1 MDNALEKLDMDYTA
15 VNKALSAI
23 TRKHKRISNKST
35 PLHLIKKKQGLDYV
49 TLDYMKTIADKEFPG
64 WSFEIVSDEY
74 LYQQTVVNGIV
85 VKFLIYYKIHGRLK
99 WYDCGVMRTGDMAA
113 AHRVQTKRT
122 RDNYVDIG
130 NDTKSAVTDCHKKAF
145 NVYMNIADDVYKNQV
160 EENVDLTDEQAKE
173 LTDLASK
180 IDGPTHGMITMK
192 IENGEISQLNYEGSK
207 AKLERM
213 IK

>member
-1 MDNALEKLDMDYTA
+1 MDNALEKLDRDYTA

-23 TRKHKRISNKST
+23 TRKHKKISNKAT
-35 PLHLIKKKQGLDYV
+35 PRHLIKKKQGLDYV

-74 LYQQTVVNGIV
+74 IWQEVVIAERV
-85 VKFLIYYKIHGRLK
+85 IKFLIYYKIHGRLK
-99 WYDCGVMRTGDMAA
+99 WYDCGVMRTGDMTA
-113 AHRVQTKRT
+113 AHRIQTKKT

-130 NDTKSAVTDCHKKAF
+130 NDTKAAVTDCQKKAI

-160 EENVDLTDEQAKE
+160 EENIDLTDTQAEE
-173 LTDLASK
+173 LTHLASQ
-180 IDGPTHGMITMK
+180 IDADTHALITMK
-192 IENGEISQLNYEGSK
+192 IERGEIDKMNFDGSK

-213 IK
+213 SK